1 MATNDKKF
9 LIKNGLAVGASGIPV
24 INTAGEWVG
33 NSGPGES
40 PYGATGVQGIH
51 GASGITGDQ
60 GATGSEG
67 ATGIDGYQGATG
79 VEGYQGATG
88 SQGTAGATGA
98 IKLQHT
104 YEWTASFQR
113 QPAFWQRRHHSGFF
127 GRGAAG

>member
-40 PYGATGVQGIH
+40 PYGATGAQGID

-67 ATGIDGYQGATG
+67 ATGACAGSDEDDG
-79 VEGYQGATG
+79 
-88 SQGTAGATGA
+88 AGAGA
-98 IKLQHT
+98 G
-104 YEWTASFQR
+104 A
-113 QPAFWQRRHHSGFF
+113 GF
-127 GRGAAG
+127 GTDACSST